1 MKNSGIWEPATEYG
15 NWLEKTYGNEEEQSE
30 SINFV
35 NGNTT
40 LLEIVTECM
49 ISNNSLNNS
58 LYEFDTNREDVERVL
73 ENICIDKTKM
83 SDFELS
89 SLGICRLSNTVKNNA
104 LIINTSSFVSWCM
117 SKGIEITSLGYDNDK
132 VRMLL
137 TYSPNLVKT
146 LEKL

>member
-58 LYEFDTNREDVERVL
+58 L
-73 ENICIDKTKM
+73 
-83 SDFELS
+83 
-89 SLGICRLSNTVKNNA
+89 
-104 LIINTSSFVSWCM
+104 
-117 SKGIEITSLGYDNDK
+117 
-132 VRMLL
+132 
-137 TYSPNLVKT
+137 
-146 LEKL
+146 